1 MNKDRIIE
9 HEKKLIT
16 AFANSDLL
24 IIDELLHNDA
34 LFVYPNGHTVTKAM
48 VMDNYR
54 NENSAFTEMIPS
66 DHVINFIDDTAIVSL
81 DLQLKGKY
89 FDEVIDS
96 HFRYIRIWK
105 LCNDKLKVIAVSG
118 VPINK

>member
-1 MNKDRIIE
+1 
-9 HEKKLIT
+9 
-16 AFANSDLL
+16 
-24 IIDELLHNDA
+24 
-34 LFVYPNGHTVTKAM
+34 
-48 VMDNYR
+48 
-54 NENSAFTEMIPS
+54 MIPS
-66 DHVINFIDDTAIVSL
+66 DQVINFIDDTAIVSL

-89 FDEVIDS
+89 FEEVIDS